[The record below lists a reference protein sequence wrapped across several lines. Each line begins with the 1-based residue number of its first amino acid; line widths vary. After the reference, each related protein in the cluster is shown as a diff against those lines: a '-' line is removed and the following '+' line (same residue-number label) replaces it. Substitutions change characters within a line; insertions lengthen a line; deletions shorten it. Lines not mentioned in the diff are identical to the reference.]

1 MSGETAN
8 ADESDAPP
16 PPHYETPETIGD
28 RYSSM
33 VSRPTPDV
41 LAALSDLDLEDR
53 TGFEELAERLKVAR
67 RDPKNVF
74 HTRPQCRGYSF
85 VEVALRIRMALSLN
99 EAQRERSACAS
110 WWRT

>member
-41 LAALSDLDLEDR
+41 LRAN
-53 TGFEELAERLKVAR
+53 GGVR
-67 RDPKNVF
+67 RGK
-74 HTRPQCRGYSF
+74 
-85 VEVALRIRMALSLN
+85 LRR
-99 EAQRERSACAS
+99 AC
-110 WWRT
+110 